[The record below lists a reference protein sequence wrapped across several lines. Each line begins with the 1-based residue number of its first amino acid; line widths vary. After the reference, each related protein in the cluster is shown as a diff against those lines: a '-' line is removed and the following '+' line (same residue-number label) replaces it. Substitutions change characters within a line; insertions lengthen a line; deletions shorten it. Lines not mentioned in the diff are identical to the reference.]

1 LKLKNLIPPL
11 LALALVGAWLGTR
24 RQAISSI
31 ERDSSVLRERIQA
44 RASGAS
50 ADALEA
56 RPDAPGKSTKSQEA
70 IDWKKVAAS
79 FAEMRSGNG
88 MQDMRASIRLQNRL
102 QNFTKEQLVS
112 ALDEIAALDLADA
125 DRDQLEQMLIRPLLE
140 KDPEFTL
147 NRFIDRVQG
156 EHSSV
161 GWQLSHGLQ
170 KWVEKDAGAAIAW
183 FDAHIAAGKFDS
195 KSLDGKSQSRIQ
207 FEGSVI
213 SSLLASDA
221 PAAWDRLG
229 ALPEDQRAEALSRF
243 QFTSVKEEDQ
253 LAFADLVR
261 DKIPAHEQGS
271 VLARQA
277 TQIVATADYD
287 KVSDYFSRIK
297 ATPEERAACA
307 EEAAEVKM
315 RNYSQKKPTR
325 EDFETMRAW
334 LSSEAPE
341 AKDRITGEILGNAM
355 QGGKKM
361 EFSEASELAIH
372 YHESSGNDEV
382 LGAFLESWPARNHK
396 TEARALAEKISDEKL
411 RKEILKRLE

>member
-31 ERDSSVLRERIQA
+31 ERDSSILRERIQA

-183 FDAHIAAGKFDS
+183 FDAQIAAGKFDS

-243 QFTSVKEEDQ
+243 QFRSVKEEDQ

-315 RNYSQKKPTR
+315 RNYSQKKPAR

-411 RKEILKRLE
+411 RTEILKRLE

>member
-1 LKLKNLIPPL
+1 MKLKNLIPPL

-31 ERDSSVLRERIQA
+31 ERDSSILRERIQA

-183 FDAHIAAGKFDS
+183 FDAQIAAGKFDS

-243 QFTSVKEEDQ
+243 QFRSVKEEDQ

-411 RKEILKRLE
+411 RTEILKRLE

>member
-183 FDAHIAAGKFDS
+183 FDAQIAAGKFDS

-243 QFTSVKEEDQ
+243 QFRSVKEEDQ

-411 RKEILKRLE
+411 RTEILKRLE

>member
-1 LKLKNLIPPL
+1 
-11 LALALVGAWLGTR
+11 
-24 RQAISSI
+24 
-31 ERDSSVLRERIQA
+31 
-44 RASGAS
+44 
-50 ADALEA
+50 
-56 RPDAPGKSTKSQEA
+56 
-70 IDWKKVAAS
+70 
-79 FAEMRSGNG
+79 MRSGNG

-112 ALDEIAALDLADA
+112 ALDEIAALDLSDA

-183 FDAHIAAGKFDS
+183 FDAQIAAGKFDS

-277 TQIVATADYD
+277 TQIAATADYD

-396 TEARALAEKISDEKL
+396 TEARALAEKISDETL

>member
-1 LKLKNLIPPL
+1 MKLKNLIPPL

-183 FDAHIAAGKFDS
+183 FDAQIAAGKFDS

-243 QFTSVKEEDQ
+243 QFRSVKEEDQ

-411 RKEILKRLE
+411 RTEILKRLE

>member
-1 LKLKNLIPPL
+1 MKLKNLIPPL

-183 FDAHIAAGKFDS
+183 FDAQIAAGKFDS

>member
-50 ADALEA
+50 ADSLEA
-56 RPDAPGKSTKSQEA
+56 RPDAPGKSTKSQDA

-112 ALDEIAALDLADA
+112 ALDEIAALDLSDA

-183 FDAHIAAGKFDS
+183 FDAQIAAGKFDS

-277 TQIVATADYD
+277 TQIAATADYD

-396 TEARALAEKISDEKL
+396 TEARALAEKISDETL